1 MKIIELTAELSDNY
15 RNALLNDIAAI
26 DKTVFRD
33 SCWGREA
40 FKENIINDY
49 DCLLAAVTE
58 DAKMPVTED
67 ADGSKQDQDTINAS
81 SGTAHDSCG
90 EEKNGAIGYALLRC
104 FDDAELIF
112 IAVSDEHRGQ
122 GIGGRL
128 LGRLISEAEI
138 RKAGSIFLEVRAG
151 NMPALK
157 MYENAGFKAEGIRK
171 GYYHDPKEDA
181 VIMRFEC

>member
-1 MKIIELTAELSDNY
+1 MKIIELTAELSDDY
-15 RNALLNDIAAI
+15 RNALLDDIAAI
-26 DKTVFRD
+26 DKNVFKD
-33 SCWGREA
+33 SSWGREA
-40 FKENIINDY
+40 FKENVINDY

-58 DAKMPVTED
+58 DAKMPGTEN
-67 ADGSKQDQDTINAS
+67 ADGSKPDLLNAA
-81 SGTAHDSCG
+81 SGTALDSCG
-90 EEKNGAIGYALLRC
+90 EEKNVAIGYALLRC

-112 IAVSDEHRGQ
+112 IAVSDGYRGR

-138 RKAGSIFLEVRAG
+138 RRVGSIFLEVRAG
-151 NMPALK
+151 NTPALK